1 MSLNKVKSYILSAS
15 IKEGILYMLTLA
27 ILFHFLKDTYIQ
39 YYFILIFIF
48 ILVPIIIII
57 EGNYSKY
64 LNHDHVS
71 ISFYIYLFAM
81 FLTTIISI
89 VYMDRWGMDN
99 SELLIALGKFYIC
112 PIMCASFILL
122 ADKEKYF
129 KNILYIYALFIILA
143 SLSIYIQEIFGHISF
158 FGETFYHIPR
168 YGKLGY
174 SSITGSVN
182 SYGIC
187 FFVAIFII
195 YFLTELNVF
204 LKAII
209 ISIIIF
215 AALLVTSK
223 SGFVNIGLTLLILFI
238 YSFIKKEWSI
248 FLLCLI
254 ILFLGII
261 FVDSLYIAFTYLFAN
276 TFGIEIVPN
285 TKGIDLSTDD
295 IDGRI
300 YWSLWEL
307 AYERLSLRFFPTN
320 LVSIDYFIGLGVYGG
335 GGAFGTNAISS
346 HNSYVD
352 TYIIGGIALVLSQ
365 LFLMLCVQINLLK
378 EILYKNN
385 NISLILFLSNA
396 LILFNLLFFNGGIYQ
411 PVISFAFWLSV
422 AYLILK
428 KINYSQN

>member
-1 MSLNKVKSYILSAS
+1 MSLYKIKSYISS
-15 IKEGILYMLTLA
+15 SSVKDNILYILTIT
-27 ILFHFLKDTYIQ
+27 ILFQFLKDTYIL
-39 YYFILIFIF
+39 YYFALILIFSLVAITFIF
-48 ILVPIIIII
+48 
-57 EGNYSKY
+57 EKNYSKY
-64 LNHDHVS
+64 LNFDHVS

-122 ADKEKYF
+122 TDKEKYF
-129 KNILYIYALFIILA
+129 KSILYIYVLFIILA

-307 AYERLSLRFFPTN
+307 AYERLSLRFFPAN
-320 LVSIDYFIGLGVYGG
+320 LVSIDYFIGIGVYGG

>member
-1 MSLNKVKSYILSAS
+1 MSLNKIKSYILSAS
-15 IKEGILYMLTLA
+15 IKEGILYTLTLA

-48 ILVPIIIII
+48 SLVAITFIF
-57 EGNYSKY
+57 ERNYSKY
-64 LNHDHVS
+64 LNYDHVS

-89 VYMDRWGMDN
+89 VYMDRWGMN
-99 SELLIALGKFYIC
+99 SSELLIALGKFYIC

-122 ADKEKYF
+122 ANKKYF

-209 ISIIIF
+209 ISVIIF

-223 SGFVNIGLTLLILFI
+223 SGFVNVGPTLLILFI

-276 TFGIEIVPN
+276 TFGFEIVPN

-307 AYERLSLRFFPTN
+307 AYQRLSLGFFPTN
-320 LVSIDYFIGLGVYGG
+320 LVSIDYFIGIGVYGG

-352 TYIIGGIALVLSQ
+352 TYIVGGIALVLSQ
-365 LFLMLCVQINLLK
+365 LFLMLAVQINLLK

-385 NISLILFLSNA
+385 NNISLILFFSNS

-428 KINYSQN
+428 KINYSQ

>member
-122 ADKEKYF
+122 TDKEKYF
-129 KNILYIYALFIILA
+129 KSILYIYVLFIILA

-307 AYERLSLRFFPTN
+307 AYERLSLRFFPAN
-320 LVSIDYFIGLGVYGG
+320 LVSIDYFIGIGVYGG

>member
-1 MSLNKVKSYILSAS
+1 
-15 IKEGILYMLTLA
+15 
-27 ILFHFLKDTYIQ
+27 
-39 YYFILIFIF
+39 
-48 ILVPIIIII
+48 
-57 EGNYSKY
+57 
-64 LNHDHVS
+64 
-71 ISFYIYLFAM
+71 
-81 FLTTIISI
+81 
-89 VYMDRWGMDN
+89 MDS

-122 ADKEKYF
+122 ANKEKYF
-129 KNILYIYALFIILA
+129 KNILYIYVLFIILA

-300 YWSLWEL
+300 YWSLYEL

-320 LVSIDYFIGLGVYGG
+320 LVPIDYLIGLGVYGG

-352 TYIIGGIALVLSQ
+352 TYIVGGIALVLSQ
-365 LFLMLCVQINLLK
+365 LFLMLSVQINLLK

-385 NISLILFLSNA
+385 NISLILFLSNS

-411 PVISFAFWLSV
+411 PVISFSFWLSV

-428 KINYSQN
+428 KINYSQ